1 METVSSWYRAAG
13 VPGSLTVAEERA
25 GGVLSIHA
33 AEAVVRSVSLRFVD
47 RETGEPKESGGYTR
61 PDVVLRALRTRP
73 GAFYSTTVAKVR
85 GGGGGR
91 GGGGEAPGRGAP
103 PAPRGFTPRAPP
115 AGRGARDRGARPHA
129 DPPCF
134 HPSLPP
140 GGHRRRA
147 RDRPL

>member
-85 GGGGGR
+85 GGGGG
-91 GGGGEAPGRGAP
+91 
-103 PAPRGFTPRAPP
+103 
-115 AGRGARDRGARPHA
+115 AGRGA
-129 DPPCF
+129 
-134 HPSLPP
+134 
-140 GGHRRRA
+140 
-147 RDRPL
+147 